1 MPILFHPAHRKF
13 IKLLRSYADKGVN
26 YNVTENDK
34 LRYNQIFER
43 STKAKDRHQSIYK
56 LVLEILNRETPL
68 GEGSPFDHSV
78 VDEIEKSFAKV
89 ERKKPLDTFKGAV
102 ILPIILF
109 FIKKLEK
116 RN

>member
-1 MPILFHPAHRKF
+1 MPILFHPTHRKF

-56 LVLEILNRETPL
+56 LILEIINRETPL
-68 GEGSPFDHSV
+68 GEGHPFDHAI
-78 VDEIEKSFAKV
+78 VDQIEKFFADV
-89 ERKKPLDTFKGAV
+89 ERKNPWATFKGA
-102 ILPIILF
+102 F
-109 FIKKLEK
+109 FYLSFFS
-116 RN
+116 

>member
-1 MPILFHPAHRKF
+1 MSFLFHPAHRKF

-26 YNVTENDK
+26 YIITEDDK
-34 LRYNQIFER
+34 RRYEKIFER

-56 LVLEILNRETPL
+56 FALDIINRETPIDKA
-68 GEGSPFDHSV
+68 SPFDHSV
-78 VDEIEKSFAKV
+78 VDQIEVLFANV
-89 ERKKPLDTFKGAV
+89 ERKNPWKTFKGAF

-109 FIKKLEK
+109 LMKKLKK